1 MNKKTITASGLVF
14 LLILYV
20 VVDYFLNPMEVEI
33 NNLSWK
39 RNLNKINY
47 SFTVENNTTH
57 EREIEIYVVF
67 ESLRQSRT
75 GGGVRIWD
83 RENLLLKVKPG
94 KKEIEGTLILP
105 KTTVQH
111 NGIVVVRIL
120 SNKSLEVTPLA
131 GARTAP
137 QL

>member
-94 KKEIEGTLILP
+94 KQEIEGTLILP
-105 KTTVQH
+105 KTIVQH

-131 GARTAP
+131 GDRTAP

>member
-94 KKEIEGTLILP
+94 KQEIEGTLILP
-105 KTTVQH
+105 KTIVQH